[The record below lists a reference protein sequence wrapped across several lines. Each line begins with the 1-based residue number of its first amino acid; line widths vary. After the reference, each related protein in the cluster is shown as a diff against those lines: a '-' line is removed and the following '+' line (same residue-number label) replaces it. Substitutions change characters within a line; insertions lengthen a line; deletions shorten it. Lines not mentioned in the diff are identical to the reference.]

1 MKIKECLK
9 CEEEFDPKHGN
20 ENYCKKKK
28 CQYEAKKERQAKNY
42 LIGKDAKLA
51 IQKNHKIL
59 QHLLADANMI
69 TVDLMKVL
77 KMGFDQNGYYGS
89 YITADTNIQA
99 YEVHDIR
106 FNISTDNPKK
116 IKIWKIKKQ

>member
-89 YITADTNIQA
+89 GIIKESNKKVMM
-99 YEVHDIR
+99 VHDIY
-106 FNISTDNPKK
+106 FHVTSENPKK
-116 IKIWKIKKQ
+116 MEICKHKR